1 MLWWVLTGRFD
12 NNGKITSIGT
22 QCALCHSKVD
32 DSFAP
37 GIGKRLD
44 GWANR
49 DLNVGVIVSLAPN
62 LKPFTD
68 LLGVDERDGEESARE
83 LGSRRFDAWL
93 DKDGKAFGPME
104 NGHAR

>member
-1 MLWWVLTGRFD
+1 MNSSLMQFPPTRARETNVLMTVLMVRSRPFVSAQDPYPLYVD
-12 NNGKITSIGT
+12 N
-22 QCALCHSKVD
+22 
-32 DSFAP
+32 SFAP

-68 LLGVDERDGEESARE
+68 LLGAVLECLRCC
-83 LGSRRFDAWL
+83 
-93 DKDGKAFGPME
+93 
-104 NGHAR
+104 N